1 MLFSVVPRVAAM
13 AEAGMIG
20 VFTLLVWGP
29 RIVAQPKARLP
40 WTAFFIS
47 WAIAAGA
54 WVVAQTVAGKQSAAD
69 KLAAEKSA
77 AA

>member
-1 MLFSVVPRVAAM
+1 VLFGVLSRLAAF

-20 VFTLLVWGP
+20 VFTLLVWAP
-29 RIVAQPKARLP
+29 RIVAEPKSRLN

-54 WVVAQTVAGKQSAAD
+54 WVVAQNVEAKQKEELAAGKTASA
-69 KLAAEKSA
+69 
-77 AA
+77 